1 MTDKI
6 ADEQEPKQTR
16 YERYVEEITEDITNT
31 VQEYG
36 VQPIL
41 FIGSGLSKRYMG
53 APSWE
58 ELLSYLIEKCSIIEK
73 NLGYYKQSLG
83 NPIDIGQEFSKSY
96 QGWAWT
102 AGNNEFPKEMF
113 EDDVSKHSYIKY
125 KIAEF
130 LKSIKPSDISE
141 LNPALQPEIDAL
153 SKIKPH
159 AIITTNYDEML
170 EMIFP
175 DHERIIG
182 QQILRGKQIYIG
194 ELYKI
199 HGCVTDHD
207 SIIFTKDDYDEWQ
220 KKKKFLS
227 AKLLT
232 FFNEHPLIFI
242 GYNAGDPNIQTI
254 LSDIDEAIPEKDGI
268 IQNVYILQW
277 DPELNSDSWPQREKI
292 IQTEGD
298 KNIRVKLI
306 SASDFSWVFDAFAA
320 NPAISHVSMKVLRT
334 FMARSYEL
342 VRSDIPKMIV
352 EADFKMLNSAVENSE
367 AFAKLFGIANI
378 NDYSIAGAHHPMS
391 ITEVGRA

>member
-41 FIGSGLSKRYMG
+41 FIGSGLSKKYMG

-96 QGWAWT
+96 QDWAWT

-232 FFNEHPLIFI
+232 FF
-242 GYNAGDPNIQTI
+242 Q
-254 LSDIDEAIPEKDGI
+254 
-268 IQNVYILQW
+268 
-277 DPELNSDSWPQREKI
+277 
-292 IQTEGD
+292 
-298 KNIRVKLI
+298 
-306 SASDFSWVFDAFAA
+306 
-320 NPAISHVSMKVLRT
+320 
-334 FMARSYEL
+334 
-342 VRSDIPKMIV
+342 
-352 EADFKMLNSAVENSE
+352 
-367 AFAKLFGIANI
+367 
-378 NDYSIAGAHHPMS
+378 
-391 ITEVGRA
+391 